1 MYERGGFQFMAGWW
15 SEGLS
20 ALRRRLPAGR
30 AARDLAAAEARAALA
45 EARLGAVLQAFPE
58 GVVLL
63 DPEGRYVMWNQAY
76 ADIYHRSADLF
87 EPGQRLVD
95 VLRIGVER
103 GDYPDAVGREEAW
116 LAERERQLLET
127 GARHEQR
134 LSDGRWLLVEDRRT
148 ADGGMLG
155 LRVDITDMKEQTL
168 ALARAVAA
176 AEAANRAKSEFLA
189 NVSHEIRT
197 PLHGILGMAQVLA
210 RDAELTGDQ
219 HARVGLIR
227 QSGHQLLE
235 LLNDLLDLAKI
246 EAGKLTL
253 QAVDFQPAAIAQAAC
268 APFENLAADKGL
280 ALDLQLG
287 ALEGAVW
294 TGDPLRLQQVLANL
308 VSNAVKFT
316 AHGRVSVRA
325 ELNGAGEVGFRVAD
339 TGIGIP
345 QERLAEVFEKF
356 AQLESSKDRRFGG
369 TGLGLALSRELA
381 ELMGGVLEAESAPG
395 VGSVFR
401 LRLPVTPAA
410 ASSQDRVETPAPA
423 AGPLDVRIL
432 AAEDNAT
439 NQVILRALLE
449 PLGAQLTLVGDG
461 SEAIEAYRAGGFDL
475 VLMDI
480 QMPVTDGITATREI
494 RSLEARTG
502 RPRTP
507 IIALSANVMAHQVAE
522 YRAAG
527 MDAVVGKP
535 FEAEALW
542 AAVAELAAPDAL
554 GGGAEMAAAMAS

>member
-1 MYERGGFQFMAGWW
+1 MAGWW
-15 SEGLS
+15 SEGIS
-20 ALRRRLPAGR
+20 ALRRRLCSGL
-30 AARDLAAAEARAALA
+30 ARDLAAAEARAALA
-45 EARLGAVLQAFPE
+45 EARLGGVLEAFPE

-63 DPEGRYVMWNQAY
+63 DPEGRYVMWNQTY

-87 EPGQRLVD
+87 EPGHRLVD
-95 VLRIGVER
+95 VLRIGIER
-103 GDYPDAVGREEAW
+103 GDYPDAVGREEDW
-116 LAERERQLLET
+116 LAERERQLLK
-127 GARHEQR
+127 GDARHEQR
-134 LSDGRWLLVEDRRT
+134 LADGRWLLIEDRRT
-148 ADGGMLG
+148 VDGGMLG

-197 PLHGILGMAQVLA
+197 PLHGILGMTQVLA
-210 RDAELTGDQ
+210 RDGALTEDQ
-219 HARVGLIR
+219 QARVGLIR

-253 QAVDFQPAAIAQAAC
+253 QAVDFQPAAIAKAAC

-280 ALDLQLG
+280 ALDLHLD

-294 TGDPLRLQQVLANL
+294 MGDPLRLQQVLANL

-316 AHGRVSVRA
+316 VQGRITVRA
-325 ELNGAGEVGFRVAD
+325 ELNSAGEAEFRVTD

-345 QERLAEVFEKF
+345 QDRLAEVFEKF

-401 LRLPVTPAA
+401 LRLPVTRAAA
-410 ASSQDRVETPAPA
+410 ASLDLDEVRAGP
-423 AGPLDVRIL
+423 AGPLNVRIL

-439 NQVILRALLE
+439 NQMILRALLE

-461 SEAIEAYRAGGFDL
+461 SEAIESYRAGGFDL

-480 QMPVTDGITATREI
+480 QMPVTDGVTATREI
-494 RSLEARTG
+494 RSLEQREG

-522 YRAAG
+522 YRAVG

-542 AAVAELAAPDAL
+542 SAVAELVLPDEP
-554 GGGAEMAAAMAS
+554 GARAEIATAMAS

>member
-1 MYERGGFQFMAGWW
+1 
-15 SEGLS
+15 
-20 ALRRRLPAGR
+20 
-30 AARDLAAAEARAALA
+30 
-45 EARLGAVLQAFPE
+45 
-58 GVVLL
+58 
-63 DPEGRYVMWNQAY
+63 
-76 ADIYHRSADLF
+76 
-87 EPGQRLVD
+87 
-95 VLRIGVER
+95 
-103 GDYPDAVGREEAW
+103 
-116 LAERERQLLET
+116 
-127 GARHEQR
+127 
-134 LSDGRWLLVEDRRT
+134 
-148 ADGGMLG
+148 
-155 LRVDITDMKEQTL
+155 
-168 ALARAVAA
+168 VAA

-210 RDAELTGDQ
+210 RDEQLNDDQ
-219 HARVGLIR
+219 QARVGLVR
-227 QSGHQLLE
+227 QSGQALLE

-253 QAVDFQPAAIAQAAC
+253 QSVDYRPAAIAEAAC
-268 APFENLAADKGL
+268 APFESLAADKGL
-280 ALDLQLG
+280 TLELKLA
-287 ALEGAVW
+287 ALEGVTW

-316 AHGRVSVRA
+316 AHGRISVRA
-325 ELNGAGEVGFRVAD
+325 EVVSAGEVEFRVSD

-345 QERLAEVFEKF
+345 PERLAEVFEKF
-356 AQLESSKDRRFGG
+356 AQLESAKDRRFGG

-381 ELMGGVLEAESAPG
+381 ELMGGVLQVESAPG
-395 VGSVFR
+395 IGSVFR
-401 LRLPVTPAA
+401 LRMPVTVAQ
-410 ASSQDRVETPAPA
+410 ASHIEAPVELEP
-423 AGPLDVRIL
+423 AGPLSVRIL

-461 SEAIEAYRAGGFDL
+461 RAAIEAYVAGGYDL

-480 QMPVTDGITATREI
+480 QMPVTDGVTAAREI
-494 RSLEARTG
+494 RRFEARAG

-542 AAVAELAAPDAL
+542 SAVAELVLGEGDGADAAEAF
-554 GGGAEMAAAMAS
+554 AAAG

>member
-1 MYERGGFQFMAGWW
+1 MSDLRLMMNMCRAV
-15 SEGLS
+15 LS
-20 ALRRRLPAGR
+20 AFGWGAKRR
-30 AARDLAAAEARAALA
+30 LAAAESRASLA
-45 EARLGAVLQAFPE
+45 EARLAAVLEAIPE

-63 DPEGRYVMWNQAY
+63 DAEGRYVLWNQAY
-76 ADIYHRSADLF
+76 ADVYHRSADLF
-87 EPGQRLVD
+87 EVGRRLVD
-95 VLRIGVER
+95 VLRVGITR
-103 GDYPDAVGREEAW
+103 GDYPDAAGREEDW
-116 LAERERQLLET
+116 LAERERQLMES
-127 GARHEQR
+127 GARHEQH
-134 LSDGRWLLVEDRRT
+134 LADGRWLLLEDRHT

-168 ALARAVAA
+168 ALARAVEA

-210 RDAELTGDQ
+210 RDELLNDEQ
-219 HARVGLIR
+219 QARVGLVR
-227 QSGHQLLE
+227 QSGQALLE

-253 QAVDFQPAAIAQAAC
+253 QTVDYRPAAIAEAAC
-268 APFENLAADKGL
+268 APFESLAADKGL
-280 ALDLQLG
+280 TLELKLA
-287 ALEGAVW
+287 ALEGATW

-325 ELNGAGEVGFRVAD
+325 EVISAGEVEFRVSD

-345 QERLAEVFEKF
+345 PERLAEVFEKF
-356 AQLESSKDRRFGG
+356 AQLESAKDRRFGG

-381 ELMGGVLEAESAPG
+381 ELMGGVLEVESAPG
-395 VGSVFR
+395 IGSVFR
-401 LRLPVTPAA
+401 LRIPVTVAQ
-410 ASSQDRVETPAPA
+410 ASQIETPAEVEPT
-423 AGPLDVRIL
+423 GPLSVRIL

-461 SEAIEAYRAGGFDL
+461 REAIEAYVAGGYDL

-480 QMPVTDGITATREI
+480 QMPVTDGVTAAREI
-494 RSLEARTG
+494 RRFEAREG
-502 RPRTP
+502 RSRTP

-542 AAVAELAAPDAL
+542 SAVAELVLGEQDGVEAAEAF
-554 GGGAEMAAAMAS
+554 AAAV

>member
-1 MYERGGFQFMAGWW
+1 M
-15 SEGLS
+15 
-20 ALRRRLPAGR
+20 
-30 AARDLAAAEARAALA
+30 A
-45 EARLGAVLQAFPE
+45 EARLRAVLEAIPE
-58 GVVLL
+58 GLVLL
-63 DPEGRYVMWNQAY
+63 DAEGRYVLWNQAY

-87 EPGQRLVD
+87 APGRRLVE
-95 VLRIGVER
+95 VLRIGVAR
-103 GDYPDAVGREEAW
+103 GDYPEAVGRETEW
-116 LAERERQLLET
+116 VAERERQLLET
-127 GARHEQR
+127 GARHEQH
-134 LSDGRWLLVEDRRT
+134 LADGRWLLIEDRRT
-148 ADGGMLG
+148 ADGGTLG
-155 LRVDITDMKEQTL
+155 LRVDITDIKEQTL

-197 PLHGILGMAQVLA
+197 PLHGILGMTQVLA
-210 RDAELTGDQ
+210 RDDQLTPDQ
-219 HARVGLIR
+219 CARVGLVR
-227 QSGHQLLE
+227 QSGQQLLE

-253 QAVDFQPAAIAQAAC
+253 QAVDFCPAAIAEAAC
-268 APFENLAADKGL
+268 APFESLAADKGL
-280 ALDLQLG
+280 TLELDLGELAG
-287 ALEGAVW
+287 ARW

-316 AHGRVSVRA
+316 GQGRVAVRA
-325 ELNGAGEVGFRVAD
+325 ELLPCGAAVEFRVTD

-345 QERLAEVFEKF
+345 PERMAEVFEKF
-356 AQLESSKDRRFGG
+356 AQLESAKDRRFGG
-369 TGLGLALSRELA
+369 TGLGLAVSRELA
-381 ELMGGVLEAESAPG
+381 ELMGGALEAESAPG
-395 VGSVFR
+395 VGSIFR
-401 LRLPVTPAA
+401 LRLPVTAA
-410 ASSQDRVETPAPA
+410 VAPA
-423 AGPLDVRIL
+423 LEQPVAMAEPSGPLDVRIL

-461 SEAIEAYRAGGFDL
+461 REAIEAYRAGGFDL

-480 QMPVTDGITATREI
+480 QMPVTDGVAASREI
-494 RSLEARTG
+494 RSLEAREG

-542 AAVAELAAPDAL
+542 SAVADLVLPVTE
-554 GGGAEMAAAMAS
+554 AEAQVVAG

>member
-1 MYERGGFQFMAGWW
+1 MTTCRWNAGLNALWRKLGFGP
-15 SEGLS
+15 
-20 ALRRRLPAGR
+20 RRELAE
-30 AARDLAAAEARAALA
+30 ARARAALA
-45 EARLGAVLQAFPE
+45 ESRLEAVLEAIPE
-58 GVVLL
+58 GLVLL
-63 DPEGRYVMWNQAY
+63 DEEGRYILWNQAY
-76 ADIYHRSADLF
+76 AEIYHGSADLF
-87 EPGQRLVD
+87 EVGRRLVD
-95 VLRIGVER
+95 VLRVGVER
-103 GDYPDAVGREEAW
+103 GDYPDARGREAEW
-116 LAERERQLLET
+116 LAERERQLLTT

-134 LSDGRWLLVEDRRT
+134 LADGRWLLVEDRRT
-148 ADGGMLG
+148 AAGGTLG

-168 ALARAVAA
+168 TLARAVAA

-197 PLHGILGMAQVLA
+197 PLHGILGMTQVLA
-210 RDAELTGDQ
+210 REQLGAEQ
-219 HARVGLIR
+219 QARVGLIR
-227 QSGHQLLE
+227 QSGQQLLE

-253 QAVDFQPAAIAQAAC
+253 QAADYRPAAIAQAAC
-268 APFENLAADKGL
+268 APFESLAQDKGL
-280 ALDLQLG
+280 RLELNLG
-287 ALEGAVW
+287 DLEGVVW
-294 TGDPLRLQQVLANL
+294 SGDSLRLQQVLSNL

-316 AHGRVSVRA
+316 AQGRVSVSA
-325 ELNGAGEVGFRVAD
+325 ELVGEGEAEFRVAD

-345 QERLAEVFEKF
+345 PERLAEVFEKF
-356 AQLESSKDRRFGG
+356 AQVESASDRRFGG

-381 ELMGGVLEAESAPG
+381 ELMGGVLSAESAPG

-410 ASSQDRVETPAPA
+410 IPELEAAEEAAPDA
-423 AGPLDVRIL
+423 TGPLCIRIL

-461 SEAIEAYRAGGFDL
+461 RQAVEAFKVGRFDL
-475 VLMDI
+475 MLMDI
-480 QMPVTDGITATREI
+480 QMPVTDGVAATREI
-494 RSLEARTG
+494 RALEARER

-522 YRAAG
+522 YLAVG

-542 AAVAELAAPDAL
+542 SAIARLASADDGAAGLE
-554 GGGAEMAAAMAS
+554 AAAG

>member
-1 MYERGGFQFMAGWW
+1 
-15 SEGLS
+15 
-20 ALRRRLPAGR
+20 
-30 AARDLAAAEARAALA
+30 
-45 EARLGAVLQAFPE
+45 
-58 GVVLL
+58 
-63 DPEGRYVMWNQAY
+63 
-76 ADIYHRSADLF
+76 
-87 EPGQRLVD
+87 
-95 VLRIGVER
+95 
-103 GDYPDAVGREEAW
+103 
-116 LAERERQLLET
+116 
-127 GARHEQR
+127 
-134 LSDGRWLLVEDRRT
+134 
-148 ADGGMLG
+148 
-155 LRVDITDMKEQTL
+155 
-168 ALARAVAA
+168 
-176 AEAANRAKSEFLA
+176 
-189 NVSHEIRT
+189 
-197 PLHGILGMAQVLA
+197 
-210 RDAELTGDQ
+210 
-219 HARVGLIR
+219 LIR
-227 QSGHQLLE
+227 QSGQQLLE

-253 QAVDFQPAAIAQAAC
+253 QAVDFQPAAIAKAAC

-280 ALDLQLG
+280 TLELHLA

-294 TGDPLRLQQVLANL
+294 MGDPLRLQQVLANL

-316 AHGRVSVRA
+316 AAGRITVRA
-325 ELNGAGEVGFRVAD
+325 ELNSAGEAEFRVTD

-345 QERLAEVFEKF
+345 QDRLAEVFEKF
-356 AQLESSKDRRFGG
+356 AQLESAKDRRFGG

-401 LRLPVTPAA
+401 LRLPVTCAA
-410 ASSQDRVETPAPA
+410 AAAQDRDEVCAAP
-423 AGPLDVRIL
+423 AGPLNVRIL

-480 QMPVTDGITATREI
+480 QMPVTDGVSAAREI
-494 RSLEARTG
+494 RSLEARER

-542 AAVAELAAPDAL
+542 SAVAELLLPDEPEA
-554 GGGAEMAAAMAS
+554 GAQMATAMAG

>member
-1 MYERGGFQFMAGWW
+1 M
-15 SEGLS
+15 
-20 ALRRRLPAGR
+20 RRRLGFGLR
-30 AARDLAAAEARAALA
+30 QELEAARARAALA
-45 EARLGAVLQAFPE
+45 ETRLGAVMEAIPE

-63 DPEGRYVMWNQAY
+63 DGEGRYILWNQTY
-76 ADIYHRSADLF
+76 AEIYHRSADLF
-87 EPGQRLVD
+87 EVGRKLVD
-95 VLRIGVER
+95 VLKVGIER

-116 LAERERQLLET
+116 LTEREQQLLAT
-127 GARHEQR
+127 GARHEQH
-134 LSDGRWLLVEDRRT
+134 LADGRWLLIEDRRT
-148 ADGGMLG
+148 ADGGTLG
-155 LRVDITDMKEQTL
+155 LRVDITDIKEQTL

-197 PLHGILGMAQVLA
+197 PLHGILGMTQVLA
-210 RDAELTGDQ
+210 RDEQLGGDQ
-219 HARVGLIR
+219 RARVGLIR
-227 QSGHQLLE
+227 QSGQQLLE

-253 QAVDFQPAAIAQAAC
+253 QAVDYRPAAIAEAAC
-268 APFENLAADKGL
+268 APFESLAQDKGL
-280 ALDLQLG
+280 T
-287 ALEGAVW
+287 LELKLAGLAGAVW
-294 TGDPLRLQQVLANL
+294 TGDPLRLQQVLSNL

-316 AHGRVSVRA
+316 AQGRVSVSA
-325 ELNGAGEVGFRVAD
+325 DLTVDGEVEFRVAD

-345 QERLAEVFEKF
+345 ADRLAEVFEKF
-356 AQLESSKDRRFGG
+356 AQLESAKDRRFGG

-381 ELMGGVLEAESAPG
+381 ELMGGVLSAESAPG

-401 LRLPVTPAA
+401 LRLPVTPAT
-410 ASSQDRVETPAPA
+410 ASEMQEGAVEPPS
-423 AGPLDVRIL
+423 AGPLSLRIL
-432 AAEDNAT
+432 AAEDNTT

-461 SEAIEAYRAGGFDL
+461 RQAIEAYRVGGFDL
-475 VLMDI
+475 MLMDI
-480 QMPVTDGITATREI
+480 QMPVTDGVTATREI
-494 RSLEARTG
+494 RRIEQLER

-522 YRAAG
+522 YLAAG

-542 AAVAELAAPDAL
+542 SAVAELVLVEAD
-554 GGGAEMAAAMAS
+554 GAVETLSAVAS

>member
-1 MYERGGFQFMAGWW
+1 MTEQGETAL
-15 SEGLS
+15 EE
-20 ALRRRLPAGR
+20 LRRA
-30 AARDLAAAEARAALA
+30 LAAAEARAAVA
-45 EARLGAVLQAFPE
+45 EARLGAVLEAIPE

-63 DPEGRYVMWNQAY
+63 DAEGRYVLWNQAY
-76 ADIYHRSADLF
+76 ADIYHRSADQF
-87 EPGQRLVD
+87 AAGRKLVD
-95 VLRIGVER
+95 VLRVGVER
-103 GDYPDAVGREEAW
+103 GDYPDAVGREADW
-116 LAERERQLLET
+116 LAERERQLLAT
-127 GARHEQR
+127 GARHEQH
-134 LSDGRWLLVEDRRT
+134 LADGRWLLIEDRRT

-197 PLHGILGMAQVLA
+197 PLHGILGMTQVLA
-210 RDAELTGDQ
+210 RDEQLTDDQ
-219 HARVGLIR
+219 CARVGLIR
-227 QSGHQLLE
+227 QSGQQLLE

-253 QAVDFQPAAIAQAAC
+253 QAVDFRPAAIAEAAC
-268 APFENLAADKGL
+268 APFESLAADKGL
-280 ALDLQLG
+280 ALE
-287 ALEGAVW
+287 LEFAELDGAVW
-294 TGDPLRLQQVLANL
+294 TGDPLRLQQVLSNL

-316 AHGRVSVRA
+316 GHGRVSVRA
-325 ELNGAGEVGFRVAD
+325 ELLAGGREVEFRVAD

-345 QERLAEVFEKF
+345 PERLAEVFEKF
-356 AQLESSKDRRFGG
+356 AQLESAKDRRFGG
-369 TGLGLALSRELA
+369 TGLGLAVSRELA
-381 ELMGGVLEAESAPG
+381 ELMGGALAAESAPG
-395 VGSVFR
+395 VGSIFR

-410 ASSQDRVETPAPA
+410 APA
-423 AGPLDVRIL
+423 AGEPAAAAQTSGPLDVRIL

-461 SEAIEAYRAGGFDL
+461 REAIEAYRAGRFDL
-475 VLMDI
+475 LLMDI
-480 QMPVTDGITATREI
+480 QMPVTDGVAATREI
-494 RSLEARTG
+494 RALEAREG

-522 YRAAG
+522 YVAAG

-542 AAVAELAAPDAL
+542 AAVADLAAPEE
-554 GGGAEMAAAMAS
+554 GQGAAAAVA

>member
-1 MYERGGFQFMAGWW
+1 MTGWW
-15 SEGLS
+15 SAGFA
-20 ALRRRLPAGR
+20 ALRRRLGFGLRAELT
-30 AARDLAAAEARAALA
+30 AARARAAVA
-45 EARLGAVLQAFPE
+45 EARLGAVLEALPE

-63 DPEGRYVMWNQAY
+63 DDQGRYVLWNEAY
-76 ADIYHRSADLF
+76 AKVYHRSADLF
-87 EPGQRLVD
+87 EVGGKLVD
-95 VLRIGVER
+95 VLKVGIAR
-103 GDYPDAVGREEAW
+103 GDYPDAAGREAEW

-127 GARHEQR
+127 GARHEQH
-134 LSDGRWLLVEDRRT
+134 LADGRWLLVEDRRT

-197 PLHGILGMAQVLA
+197 PLHGILGMTQVLA
-210 RDAELTGDQ
+210 RDEEMSEDQ
-219 HARVGLIR
+219 QSRVGLIR
-227 QSGHQLLE
+227 QSGQQLLE

-253 QAVDFQPAAIAQAAC
+253 QAVDFRPAAIAEAAC

-280 ALDLQLG
+280 TLDLQLG
-287 ALEGAVW
+287 ALDGAVW

-316 AHGRVSVRA
+316 AQGRVSVRA
-325 ELNGAGEVGFRVAD
+325 ELAAAGEVEFRVAD

-345 QERLAEVFEKF
+345 AERLAEVFEKF
-356 AQLESSKDRRFGG
+356 AQLESAKDRRFGG

-381 ELMGGVLEAESAPG
+381 ELMGGELAAESAPG

-401 LRLPVTPAA
+401 LRLPVTPAVAPDADQAPDEA
-410 ASSQDRVETPAPA
+410 AA
-423 AGPLDVRIL
+423 AGPLDIRIL

-449 PLGAQLTLVGDG
+449 PLGAQLILVGDG
-461 SEAIEAYRAGGFDL
+461 REAVEAFEAGGFDL

-480 QMPVTDGITATREI
+480 QMPVTDGVTAAREI
-494 RSLEARTG
+494 RSLEARAR

-542 AAVAELAAPDAL
+542 SAVAELVPADED
-554 GGGAEMAAAMAS
+554 GAAAELSAIAG

>member
-1 MYERGGFQFMAGWW
+1 
-15 SEGLS
+15 
-20 ALRRRLPAGR
+20 LRRRLGFGLR
-30 AARDLAAAEARAALA
+30 QELEAARSRAALA
-45 EARLGAVLQAFPE
+45 ETRLGAVMEAIPE

-63 DPEGRYVMWNQAY
+63 DSEGRYILWNQTY
-76 ADIYHRSADLF
+76 AEIYHRSADLF
-87 EPGQRLVD
+87 EVGGKLVD
-95 VLRIGVER
+95 VLKVGIER

-116 LAERERQLLET
+116 LAERAQQLLAT
-127 GARHEQR
+127 GARHEQH
-134 LSDGRWLLVEDRRT
+134 LADGRWLLIEDRRT
-148 ADGGMLG
+148 ADGGTLG
-155 LRVDITDMKEQTL
+155 LRVDITDIKEQTL

-197 PLHGILGMAQVLA
+197 PLHGILGMTQVLA
-210 RDAELTGDQ
+210 RDEQLNGDQ
-219 HARVGLIR
+219 QARVGLIR
-227 QSGHQLLE
+227 QSGQQLLE

-253 QAVDFQPAAIAQAAC
+253 QAVDYRPGAIAEAAC
-268 APFENLAADKGL
+268 APFESLAQDKGL
-280 ALDLQLG
+280 T
-287 ALEGAVW
+287 LELKLAGLAGAVW
-294 TGDPLRLQQVLANL
+294 TGDPLRLQQVLSNL

-316 AHGRVSVRA
+316 AQGRVSVSA
-325 ELNGAGEVGFRVAD
+325 DLTADGEVEFRVAD

-345 QERLAEVFEKF
+345 ADRLTEVFEKF
-356 AQLESSKDRRFGG
+356 AQLESAKDRRFGG

-381 ELMGGVLEAESAPG
+381 ELMGGVLSAESAPG

-410 ASSQDRVETPAPA
+410 ASEMQEAVEPAS
-423 AGPLDVRIL
+423 AGPLSLRIL

-461 SEAIEAYRAGGFDL
+461 RQAIEAYRVGGFDL
-475 VLMDI
+475 MLMDI

-494 RSLEARTG
+494 RRIEQVER

-522 YRAAG
+522 YLAAG

-542 AAVAELAAPDAL
+542 SAVAELVLAEDD
-554 GGGAEMAAAMAS
+554 GAVETLSAVAS

>member
-1 MYERGGFQFMAGWW
+1 MHEQGGFQFMAGWW

-20 ALRRRLPAGR
+20 ALRRRLRSGR
-30 AARDLAAAEARAALA
+30 ARDLAAAQARAALA
-45 EARLGAVLQAFPE
+45 EARLGAVLEAFPE

-63 DPEGRYVMWNQAY
+63 DPEGRYIMWNQAY

-87 EPGQRLVD
+87 EPGHRLVD
-95 VLRIGVER
+95 VLRIGIER
-103 GDYPDAVGREEAW
+103 GDYPDAVGREEEW

-134 LSDGRWLLVEDRRT
+134 LADGRWLLIEDRRT

-197 PLHGILGMAQVLA
+197 PLHGILGMTQVLA
-210 RDAELTGDQ
+210 RDAALSDDQ
-219 HARVGLIR
+219 QARIGLIR

-253 QAVDFQPAAIAQAAC
+253 QAVDFQPAAIAKAAC

-280 ALDLQLG
+280 TLELHLA

-294 TGDPLRLQQVLANL
+294 MGDPLRLQQVLANL

-316 AHGRVSVRA
+316 AAGRITVRA
-325 ELNGAGEVGFRVAD
+325 ELNSAGEAEFRVTD

-345 QERLAEVFEKF
+345 QDRLAEVFEKF
-356 AQLESSKDRRFGG
+356 AQLESAKDRRFGG

-401 LRLPVTPAA
+401 LRLPVTCAA
-410 ASSQDRVETPAPA
+410 AAAQDRDEVCAAP
-423 AGPLDVRIL
+423 AGPLNVRIL

-480 QMPVTDGITATREI
+480 QMPVTDGVSAAREI
-494 RSLEARTG
+494 RSLEARER

-542 AAVAELAAPDAL
+542 SAVAELLLPDEPEA
-554 GGGAEMAAAMAS
+554 GAQMATAMAG

>member
-1 MYERGGFQFMAGWW
+1 MKGWISAW
-15 SEGLS
+15 AS
-20 ALRRRLPAGR
+20 ALRRRLGLGL
-30 AARDLAAAEARAALA
+30 ARDVAAAETRAALA
-45 EARLGAVLQAFPE
+45 ESRLEAVLEAIPE

-63 DPEGRYVMWNQAY
+63 DEEGRYVLWNKAY

-87 EPGQRLVD
+87 EAGRKLVD
-95 VLRIGVER
+95 TLRIGVAR
-103 GDYPDAVGREEAW
+103 GDYPDAVGCEAAW
-116 LAERERQLLET
+116 LAERERQLTET
-127 GARHEQR
+127 GARHEQH
-134 LSDGRWLLVEDRRT
+134 LADGRWLLIEDRRT

-155 LRVDITDMKEQTL
+155 LRVDITDIKEQTL
-168 ALARAVAA
+168 KLARAVAA

-197 PLHGILGMAQVLA
+197 PLHGILGMTQVLA
-210 RDAELTGDQ
+210 RDEALSEDQ

-227 QSGHQLLE
+227 QSGQQLLE

-253 QAVDFQPAAIAQAAC
+253 QAVDFQPGVIAQAAC
-268 APFENLAADKGL
+268 APFESLAADKGL
-280 ALDLQLG
+280 VLDLKLD
-287 ALEGAVW
+287 ALEGVTW
-294 TGDPLRLQQVLANL
+294 IGDPLRLQQVLANL

-316 AHGRVSVRA
+316 SQGRISVWA
-325 ELNGAGEVGFRVAD
+325 EMNAAGEAEFRVAD

-345 QERLAEVFEKF
+345 RERLAEVFEKF
-356 AQLESSKDRRFGG
+356 AQLESAKDRRFGG

-401 LRLPVTPAA
+401 LRLPVTPATA
-410 ASSQDRVETPAPA
+410 LSPAVGEARPAS

-432 AAEDNAT
+432 AAEDNTT

-461 SEAIEAYRAGGFDL
+461 RQAVEAYRAGGFDL

-480 QMPVTDGITATREI
+480 QMPVTDGVSATREI
-494 RSLEARTG
+494 RSLEIGEG

-507 IIALSANVMAHQVAE
+507 IIALSANVMAHQVTE

-542 AAVAELAAPDAL
+542 SAVAELVLGEAAPAEFELTGTL
-554 GGGAEMAAAMAS
+554 GG

>member
-1 MYERGGFQFMAGWW
+1 M
-15 SEGLS
+15 
-20 ALRRRLPAGR
+20 
-30 AARDLAAAEARAALA
+30 EAI
-45 EARLGAVLQAFPE
+45 PE

-63 DPEGRYVMWNQAY
+63 DGEGRYILWNQTY
-76 ADIYHRSADLF
+76 AEIYHRSADLF
-87 EPGQRLVD
+87 EVGRKLVD
-95 VLRIGVER
+95 VLKVGIER

-116 LAERERQLLET
+116 LAERAEQLLAT
-127 GARHEQR
+127 GARHEQH
-134 LSDGRWLLVEDRRT
+134 LADGRWLLIEDRRT
-148 ADGGMLG
+148 ADGGTLG
-155 LRVDITDMKEQTL
+155 LRVDITDIKEQTL

-197 PLHGILGMAQVLA
+197 PLHGILGMTQVLA
-210 RDAELTGDQ
+210 RDGQLGGDQ
-219 HARVGLIR
+219 QARVGLIR
-227 QSGHQLLE
+227 QSGQQLLE

-253 QAVDFQPAAIAQAAC
+253 QAVDYRPATIAEAAC
-268 APFENLAADKGL
+268 APFESLAEDKGL
-280 ALDLQLG
+280 T
-287 ALEGAVW
+287 LELKLAGLAGAVW
-294 TGDPLRLQQVLANL
+294 TGDPLRLQQVLSNL

-316 AHGRVSVRA
+316 AQGRVSVSVD
-325 ELNGAGEVGFRVAD
+325 LTVDGEVEFRVAD

-345 QERLAEVFEKF
+345 ADRLAEVFEKF
-356 AQLESSKDRRFGG
+356 AQLESAKDRRFGG

-381 ELMGGVLEAESAPG
+381 ELMGGVLLAESAPG

-401 LRLPVTPAA
+401 LRLPVTPAVA
-410 ASSQDRVETPAPA
+410 LEMQEAVEPAS
-423 AGPLDVRIL
+423 AGPLKLRIL

-461 SEAIEAYRAGGFDL
+461 RQAVEAYRVGGFDL
-475 VLMDI
+475 MLMDI
-480 QMPVTDGITATREI
+480 QMPVTDGVTATREI
-494 RSLEARTG
+494 RRLEQTER

-522 YRAAG
+522 YLAAG

-542 AAVAELAAPDAL
+542 SAVAELVLAEDD
-554 GGGAEMAAAMAS
+554 GAVETLSAVAS

>member
-1 MYERGGFQFMAGWW
+1 MTGRWGA
-15 SEGLS
+15 GLS
-20 ALRRRLPAGR
+20 ALRRKLGIGLRRELT
-30 AARDLAAAEARAALA
+30 AARHRAALA
-45 EARLGAVLQAFPE
+45 EGRLRAVLDAIPE

-63 DPEGRYVMWNQAY
+63 DAEGRYVQWNQAY
-76 ADIYHRSADLF
+76 AEIYHRSADLF
-87 EPGQRLVD
+87 EVGRKLVD
-95 VLRIGVER
+95 VLKVGIER
-103 GDYPDAVGREEAW
+103 GDYPEAVGREAEW
-116 LAERERQLLET
+116 LAERESQLLTT
-127 GARHEQR
+127 GVRDQQHLA
-134 LSDGRWLLVEDRRT
+134 DGRWLMIEDRHV
-148 ADGGMLG
+148 ADGGGTLG
-155 LRVDITDMKEQTL
+155 LRVDITEMKEQTL

-197 PLHGILGMAQVLA
+197 PLHGILGMTQVLA
-210 RDAELTGDQ
+210 RDDQLGDDQ
-219 HARVGLIR
+219 RARVGLIR
-227 QSGHQLLE
+227 QSGQQLLE

-253 QAVDFQPAAIAQAAC
+253 QTVDFRPASIAEAAC
-268 APFENLAADKGL
+268 APFESLAQDKGL
-280 ALDLQLG
+280 TLELNLGELD
-287 ALEGAVW
+287 GAVW
-294 TGDPLRLQQVLANL
+294 TGDPLRLQQVLSNL

-316 AHGRVSVRA
+316 NQGRVSVSA
-325 ELNGAGEVGFRVAD
+325 ELTAGGEVEFRVAD

-356 AQLESSKDRRFGG
+356 AQLESAKDRRFGG

-381 ELMGGVLEAESAPG
+381 ELMGGMLAAESAPG

-410 ASSQDRVETPAPA
+410 APEMDEAIPAAEA
-423 AGPLDVRIL
+423 AGPLNVRIL

-461 SEAIEAYRAGGFDL
+461 RQAIEAFGVGRFDL

-480 QMPVTDGITATREI
+480 QMPVTDGVTATREI
-494 RSLEARTG
+494 RSLEARER

-522 YRAAG
+522 YRAVG

-542 AAVAELAAPDAL
+542 SAVAELVLTED
-554 GGGAEMAAAMAS
+554 GGAETLAAAVG